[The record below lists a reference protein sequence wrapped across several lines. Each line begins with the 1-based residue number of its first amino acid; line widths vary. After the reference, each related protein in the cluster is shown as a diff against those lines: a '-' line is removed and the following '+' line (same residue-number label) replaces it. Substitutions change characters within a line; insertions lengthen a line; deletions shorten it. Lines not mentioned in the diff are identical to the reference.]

1 MMKKM
6 SNFIF
11 AFILIFN
18 LNAKNAEQIISKEF
32 GDKNFKIKIEYKPE
46 VVKNI
51 SGNKEQ
57 LILETITKLT
67 KEIDPA
73 KAAKEY
79 IEYMKLIFEK
89 IKSNSLFADLKECNS
104 IEESGKKFGLIM
116 QNLMSDISKK
126 ENVLKQSV
134 YFSAFSD
141 DVINEINASLA
152 IKMQQFITDINM
164 TVMEKTKDIQEKSV
178 KEVAAI
184 NLEAQN
190 TIKAKSNELFDNL
203 IETISSVLRKHY
215 TI

>member
-1 MMKKM
+1 MKKM